1 MMHLDMLRLLYS
13 HSGRANA
20 RILDTADALTPEQL
34 RTPNIAGLASVHDT
48 LAHTLGA
55 QQLWLSRWQRTS
67 LVAMPAPAS
76 YPDLAAIRERWE
88 GLDADTGAFVAA
100 LGVDEEHD
108 PARAVTYANRR
119 GQTWTKPLWQ
129 LLLQQVTH
137 AAQHRSEIAAMLTHY
152 GHSPGWLDLV
162 IFLDSQRE
170 RR

>member
-13 HSGRANA
+13 HNAWANA
-20 RILDTADALTPEQL
+20 RILDTAAALTPEQS

-48 LAHTLGA
+48 LTHTLGA
-55 QQLWLSRWQRTS
+55 QQLWFSRWRCTS
-67 LVAMPAPAS
+67 LVTTPAPAD

-88 GLDADTGAFVAA
+88 KLEADTGAFVAA

-108 PARAVTYANRR
+108 PARDVTYANTR

-162 IFLDSQRE
+162 IFLDSPQG